1 MATATECWGGL
12 QNRFAGLRQHI
23 AKRQLENELA
33 SIVRTVAGHKR
44 NKVPT
49 GAPQYRSLWK
59 IADQKVDRFCA
70 AYRADRAEI
79 EAQIP
84 ALKELYDLAQ
94 APHAP
99 EKGNQGCRGPC
110 HRRRCIHPVWLCR
123 RHHPVA
129 FPPGNELRPL
139 SDGVAMIW
147 PIVLPS
153 IEFGMWIGWLT
164 GRMGSR
170 GRARGYLID
179 GTKAARP
186 ITFLDNKMEWQ
197 TRNASKHGPPACR
210 WSSQRRALP
219 GRNQGIRACDPE
231 DDF

>member
-12 QNRFAGLRQHI
+12 QNRFASLRQHI

-99 EKGNQGCRGPC
+99 EKAIKVAGGLATGVIVFTLSGFAAGIIQ
-110 HRRRCIHPVWLCR
+110 WLF
-123 RHHPVA
+123 H
-129 FPPGNELRPL
+129 L
-139 SDGVAMIW
+139 
-147 PIVLPS
+147 
-153 IEFGMWIGWLT
+153 GMNLAHSLT
-164 GRMGSR
+164 G
-170 GRARGYLID
+170 L
-179 GTKAARP
+179 
-186 ITFLDNKMEWQ
+186 L
-197 TRNASKHGPPACR
+197 
-210 WSSQRRALP
+210 
-219 GRNQGIRACDPE
+219 
-231 DDF
+231 